1 MAQRG
6 QEGQEVWW
14 GWWWWWQRK
23 VGLVGRSRETRVGSG
38 RDAEQAYLSDGGKC
52 RGPSVERGEEARVR
66 ERGKRECERRYTSTP
81 RLFSLLLFPFPSS
94 SSLSSLL
101 SIWVRPVHSPACHVR
116 HAMAKLC
123 TSCHVSFGLGAKLI
137 SIFYIGQA
145 QWMRLG
151 ESFQPVYYTPLAP
164 VMCELPTILGHIT
177 VTAGTASLSCLHVT
191 QNRKSTSC

>member
-1 MAQRG
+1 MAQRE

-38 RDAEQAYLSDGGKC
+38 RDAVQQAYLSDGGKC
-52 RGPSVERGEEARVR
+52 RGPSVERGEEARGR

-116 HAMAKLC
+116 HAMAKYVRCVVSCFIWVGGKTYQYILYW
-123 TSCHVSFGLGAKLI
+123 TSPTDAPRKELSAGIL
-137 SIFYIGQA
+137 
-145 QWMRLG
+145 
-151 ESFQPVYYTPLAP
+151 YTTRAADARSPY
-164 VMCELPTILGHIT
+164 
-177 VTAGTASLSCLHVT
+177 
-191 QNRKSTSC
+191 NF

>member
-6 QEGQEVWW
+6 QEGREVWW

-38 RDAEQAYLSDGGKC
+38 RDAVQQAYLSDGGKC

-116 HAMAKLC
+116 HAMAKY
-123 TSCHVSFGLGAKLI
+123 VRRVMFYLGW
-137 SIFYIGQA
+137 GQNLSVYFILDKPNGCA
-145 QWMRLG
+145 SERAFSRYTIHHSRRRCALSLQFLVVLRFRL
-151 ESFQPVYYTPLAP
+151 A
-164 VMCELPTILGHIT
+164 
-177 VTAGTASLSCLHVT
+177 
-191 QNRKSTSC
+191 